1 MEYDVTMANQGF
13 VVVVVDVVVVWVCF
27 LVLSSVSLLVLISF
41 LCRFLK
47 FC

>member
-13 VVVVVDVVVVWVCF
+13 VVVVDVVVVWVCF